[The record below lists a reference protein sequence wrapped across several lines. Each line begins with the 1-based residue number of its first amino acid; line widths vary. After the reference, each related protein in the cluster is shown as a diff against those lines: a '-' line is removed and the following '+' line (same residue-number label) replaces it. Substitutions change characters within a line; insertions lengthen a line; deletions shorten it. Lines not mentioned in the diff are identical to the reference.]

1 MHVKCHQIILLVI
14 VSTEFPQIS
23 THTLI
28 SALKSYSLGQTI
40 KQAPLS
46 NKHLPSPPPRSLTRI
61 LLYCTFIYNFNF
73 NILCQYISV

>member
-61 LLYCTFIYNFNF
+61 QCYIAPSFITSTSTFYANT
-73 NILCQYISV
+73 